1 MTLLHTMSLTGSV
14 AVVLY
19 LLLHFFTKRYFP
31 ASWHKIY
38 MTVTIFL
45 FLIPFAYFKPD
56 YVKILNR
63 YFGYQ
68 NENVIQMQTGYT
80 IYVFNDG
87 VYVHNLWL
95 YLCIACSLILSACS
109 TIYFVRKYR
118 KVFHTIAKASSEC
131 EVSEDLLAKLKQATH
146 VPANIKI
153 YVSDYIETPVTL
165 GILRQKIVLPNVAWT
180 EEGLTDVIHHEFSHI
195 KVMDNLLKF
204 ILLLTVILNFYNPLV
219 YYLWYQWNLVDEMYC
234 DEKVTEK
241 KNKKEIKAYAN
252 LIIDFAQKNKHH
264 FPIVGLSMDERQI
277 KERIENMKKMRRN
290 NGKIRKVVGAVII
303 AAAVSIPSITTLA
316 YQPRQT
322 MHFDRERNGAEVES
336 CFLVG
341 VTFEHAFDREYSFCN
356 ELDMRLHGYEDYIT
370 ADHDTFFVDEDGNV
384 YYDIFTDA
392 DEIRNY
398 RACNHTYKSG
408 MYSTHDTN
416 SSGGCT
422 ITYYQGKR
430 CTQCGHTILEQRISS
445 LTYDICPH

>member
-1 MTLLHTMSLTGSV
+1 
-14 AVVLY
+14 
-19 LLLHFFTKRYFP
+19 
-31 ASWHKIY
+31 
-38 MTVTIFL
+38 
-45 FLIPFAYFKPD
+45 
-56 YVKILNR
+56 
-63 YFGYQ
+63 
-68 NENVIQMQTGYT
+68 
-80 IYVFNDG
+80 
-87 VYVHNLWL
+87 
-95 YLCIACSLILSACS
+95 
-109 TIYFVRKYR
+109 
-118 KVFHTIAKASSEC
+118 
-131 EVSEDLLAKLKQATH
+131 
-146 VPANIKI
+146 
-153 YVSDYIETPVTL
+153 
-165 GILRQKIVLPNVAWT
+165 
-180 EEGLTDVIHHEFSHI
+180 
-195 KVMDNLLKF
+195 
-204 ILLLTVILNFYNPLV
+204 
-219 YYLWYQWNLVDEMYC
+219 
-234 DEKVTEK
+234 
-241 KNKKEIKAYAN
+241 
-252 LIIDFAQKNKHH
+252 
-264 FPIVGLSMDERQI
+264 
-277 KERIENMKKMRRN
+277 MKKMRRN

-430 CTQCGHTILEQRISS
+430 CTQCGYTVLEQYLNAVS
-445 LTYDICPH
+445 YAICPH